1 MKKKFFIFL
10 ILIIGIIVIVKYS
23 KYKKSL
29 VYTVEHIE
37 NEDYFPV
44 MQNER
49 YGVIN
54 RNGDIVV
61 DPIYDV
67 IEIPNPTKP
76 LFICK
81 NNYNVETKNYN
92 VQVFDDSNN
101 QLLYQYYIVEA
112 IKLNNVENNGYYEKS
127 VLKYKSN
134 DKYGLINF
142 DGKKITDA
150 IYDSIEG
157 FDYKEGLL
165 LVKKSDKYGIINING
180 ATIIK
185 ENYDEIISDAYY
197 TDNDK
202 YQKSGYIT
210 GIKTADG
217 IRYGYI
223 NYEGKQILKENFS
236 EIYRIIEKK
245 DDDNIYLVTFENGRA
260 GVYRNNKRIIENSYE
275 DILYN
280 AAGDVLILQKNSKQ
294 GISKIDGTQIIPIEY
309 DTIYVEENYIN
320 AQKGEDTERYGLDGK
335 KEDNLEYICEQD
347 VANGKYKIVF
357 SKDSGYKVITPD
369 GDALNDGYEYIQY
382 LFDDYFFVSKNLK
395 KGIVNVKGE
404 VALEPKYNVVQKV
417 GSFNIVQVIDSEKNT
432 ILFDKNIKQ
441 IAKGK
446 AANIYNYDN
455 YIKFKTENDVK
466 YFDKEGKE
474 ISNSQLYP
482 NNKLIAYKEKSKWGY
497 KNKSGDVVV
506 DAIYDFVTEFNKYGY
521 AGIKLSGKWG
531 VIKDDG
537 SIIKEPTYSIENTNE
552 PNFIGEYYK
561 VDLGYGIP
569 YYTK

>member
-165 LVKKSDKYGIINING
+165 LVKKSDKYGIINM
-180 ATIIK
+180 
-185 ENYDEIISDAYY
+185 
-197 TDNDK
+197 
-202 YQKSGYIT
+202 
-210 GIKTADG
+210 
-217 IRYGYI
+217 
-223 NYEGKQILKENFS
+223 
-236 EIYRIIEKK
+236 
-245 DDDNIYLVTFENGRA
+245 
-260 GVYRNNKRIIENSYE
+260 
-275 DILYN
+275 
-280 AAGDVLILQKNSKQ
+280 
-294 GISKIDGTQIIPIEY
+294 
-309 DTIYVEENYIN
+309 
-320 AQKGEDTERYGLDGK
+320 
-335 KEDNLEYICEQD
+335 
-347 VANGKYKIVF
+347 
-357 SKDSGYKVITPD
+357 
-369 GDALNDGYEYIQY
+369 
-382 LFDDYFFVSKNLK
+382 
-395 KGIVNVKGE
+395 
-404 VALEPKYNVVQKV
+404 
-417 GSFNIVQVIDSEKNT
+417 
-432 ILFDKNIKQ
+432 
-441 IAKGK
+441 
-446 AANIYNYDN
+446 
-455 YIKFKTENDVK
+455 
-466 YFDKEGKE
+466 
-474 ISNSQLYP
+474 
-482 NNKLIAYKEKSKWGY
+482 
-497 KNKSGDVVV
+497 
-506 DAIYDFVTEFNKYGY
+506 
-521 AGIKLSGKWG
+521 
-531 VIKDDG
+531 
-537 SIIKEPTYSIENTNE
+537 
-552 PNFIGEYYK
+552 
-561 VDLGYGIP
+561 
-569 YYTK
+569 